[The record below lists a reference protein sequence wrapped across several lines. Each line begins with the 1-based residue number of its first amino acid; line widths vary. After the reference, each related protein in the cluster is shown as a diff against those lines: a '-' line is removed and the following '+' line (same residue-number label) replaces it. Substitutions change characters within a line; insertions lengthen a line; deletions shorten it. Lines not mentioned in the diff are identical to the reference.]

1 MKIIS
6 LTDGRFFLISSSFF
20 SSYTTRFPVIT
31 NRCVLIPY
39 GVHVTS
45 ETRSSPGLISRLSTS
60 SGKITFISSTLYA
73 SFSPSTSR
81 KNSSPSFNSSRR
93 VKKSRT
99 CKPTMSRHHTMRIFS
114 PYRKTTV
121 HQMPYTFL
129 KYCLAG
135 SMINAWKPEIL

>member
-1 MKIIS
+1 VKIIS

-31 NRCVLIPY
+31 NRWVLIPY

-93 VKKSRT
+93 VKST
-99 CKPTMSRHHTMRIFS
+99 CKPTVSCYHTMRIFS

-121 HQMPYTFL
+121 HQMPYTLL

-135 SMINAWKPEIL
+135 SMINRKPEIY

>member
-6 LTDGRFFLISSSFF
+6 LTDGRFFLIFSSFF

-31 NRCVLIPY
+31 NRWVLIPY

-93 VKKSRT
+93 VKSLALAAHGV
-99 CKPTMSRHHTMRIFS
+99 PSSHNA
-114 PYRKTTV
+114 Y
-121 HQMPYTFL
+121 FL
-129 KYCLAG
+129 PLSEDYCP
-135 SMINAWKPEIL
+135 SNALHLP

>member
-31 NRCVLIPY
+31 NRWVLIPY

-93 VKKSRT
+93 VKSLALARQRSPVITQCLLSPPIGRIQTLK
-99 CKPTMSRHHTMRIFS
+99 CPTHSLCTAS
-114 PYRKTTV
+114 LVP
-121 HQMPYTFL
+121 
-129 KYCLAG
+129 
-135 SMINAWKPEIL
+135 

>member
-31 NRCVLIPY
+31 NRWVLIPY

-93 VKKSRT
+93 VKSLALARPRCPVIT
-99 CKPTMSRHHTMRIFS
+99 QCVFS
-114 PYRKTTV
+114 PPYRKTTV

-135 SMINAWKPEIL
+135 SMINRKPEIY

>member
-6 LTDGRFFLISSSFF
+6 LTDGRFFLIFSSFF

-31 NRCVLIPY
+31 NRWVLIPY

-81 KNSSPSFNSSRR
+81 KNSSPSFNSS
-93 VKKSRT
+93 
-99 CKPTMSRHHTMRIFS
+99 KPTVSRHHTMRIFS

-135 SMINAWKPEIL
+135 SMINRKPEIY

>member
-6 LTDGRFFLISSSFF
+6 LTDGRFFLIFSSFF

-31 NRCVLIPY
+31 NRWVLIPY

-93 VKKSRT
+93 VKSLALASPR
-99 CKPTMSRHHTMRIFS
+99 CPVTMRIFS

-135 SMINAWKPEIL
+135 SMINRKPEIY